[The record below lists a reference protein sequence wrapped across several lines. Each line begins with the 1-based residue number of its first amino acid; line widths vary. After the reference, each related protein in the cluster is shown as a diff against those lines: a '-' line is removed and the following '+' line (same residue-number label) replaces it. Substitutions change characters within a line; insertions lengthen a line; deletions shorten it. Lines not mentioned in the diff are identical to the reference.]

1 MVKILCI
8 GNSFSQDASRY
19 VWGISRADG
28 QEIKIV
34 NLYIGGCDLAKH
46 YRNMMGEKRAYSF
59 EINGM
64 TNTGVSVSVKDALLM
79 DNWDYVTLQ
88 QQSLQA
94 ADFETFQPY
103 LSALADY
110 VRTMC
115 PKAKLMM
122 FQTWGYED
130 GSKKLAGTPYETHEE
145 MFLCIRNSY
154 AKAKDAIEAK
164 GIIPGGEAVCM
175 AVKQNAFDV
184 YRDGFHM
191 SYGFGRYLLGLLF
204 YGSMIGEN
212 IKDNTFCDF
221 DEPISEE
228 GIALAKD
235 VAIKALFGDAK

>member
-46 YRNMMGEKRAYSF
+46 YRNMMGENRAYSF

-64 TNTGVSVSVKDALLM
+64 INTRVSVSIKEALLM
-79 DNWDYVTLQ
+79 EDWDYVTLQ
-88 QQSLQA
+88 QQSLQS
-94 ADFETFQPY
+94 ADYETFQPY
-103 LSALADY
+103 LGSLAEY
-110 VRTMC
+110 IRTMC

-122 FQTWGYED
+122 FQTWGYEE
-130 GSKKLAGTPYETHEE
+130 GSEKLASTVFSTHKE
-145 MFLCIRNSY
+145 MFLSIKGAYEQAAREIS
-154 AKAKDAIEAK
+154 AD
-164 GIIPGGEAVCM
+164 GIIPGGEAVLM
-175 AVKQNAFDV
+175 ATKHGNLPI
-184 YRDGFHM
+184 YRDSYHM
-191 SYGFGRYLLGLLF
+191 SKSFGRYLLGLLF

-221 DEPISEE
+221 DEPISEKE
-228 GIALAKD
+228 IALAKD
-235 VAIKALFGDAK
+235 VAIKTLFGDAK